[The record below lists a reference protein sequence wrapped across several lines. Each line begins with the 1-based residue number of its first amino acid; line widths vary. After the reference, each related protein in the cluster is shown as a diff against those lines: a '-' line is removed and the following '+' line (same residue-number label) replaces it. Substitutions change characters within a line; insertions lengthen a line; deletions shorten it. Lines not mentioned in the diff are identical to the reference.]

1 MKMGSNLQSFLH
13 SATPNV
19 PSKRIPQRC
28 NLVGKDTI
36 EYFTLGDLWDCYK
49 EWSAFGVGTPVVL
62 NNGEDVVQ
70 YYAPYLSAIQIYTNK
85 SSPTLRN
92 TGEDS
97 DLAECES
104 ESWSDDSESDKLSG
118 TLSNH
123 SCKIWDT
130 TSPDSNF
137 DQDGSSP
144 LRDRLGSLYLQYYEM
159 RSPYWRIPLTE
170 KITDLAQN
178 CLGLLTLK
186 SIDLSPASWMAI
198 AWYPIYHIPTKGNV
212 KELSTCFLTYHTLS
226 SSFQDA
232 ALENYED
239 IGKDIPCS
247 GVVEE
252 ILGCKS
258 KGKESDGVSLPPFGL
273 ATYKMQGDLWM
284 KPDTSDHERLMY
296 LHSAAD
302 SWLKQLSVQHHD
314 FSYFTSHCT
323 MDIGTSL

>member
-1 MKMGSNLQSFLH
+1 MTTPTNLQSFLH
-13 SATPNV
+13 AATPNV
-19 PSKRIPQRC
+19 PSKRIRQRC
-28 NLVGKDTI
+28 NPVGKDRT
-36 EYFTLGDLWDCYK
+36 EYFTLGDLWECYK
-49 EWSAFGVGTPVVL
+49 EWSAFGTGTPVVL

-70 YYAPYLSAIQIYTNK
+70 YYVPYLSAIQIYINK
-85 SSPTLRN
+85 SSTTPRN
-92 TGEDS
+92 TREDS

-118 TLSNH
+118 SNH

-130 TSPDSNF
+130 TSPDSSN
-137 DQDGSSP
+137 DQDGSCP
-144 LRDRLGSLYLQYYEM
+144 MRDRLGSLYLQYYETCSPCW
-159 RSPYWRIPLTE
+159 RSPLTN

-212 KELSTCFLTYHTLS
+212 KDLSTCFLTYHTLS
-226 SSFQDA
+226 SSFQADA
-232 ALENYED
+232 ALENYE
-239 IGKDIPCS
+239 DIPCS

-258 KGKESDGVSLPPFGL
+258 KEKESDGVALPPFGL
-273 ATYKMQGDLWM
+273 ASYKMQGDLWM
-284 KPDTSDHERLMY
+284 KPSTSDHERLMY
-296 LHSAAD
+296 LYSAAD

-314 FSYFTSHCT
+314 FSYFTSHST
-323 MDIGTSL
+323 MEIGLSL